1 MSLSLANLDLN
12 ACICIR
18 GDVSIH
24 PTAAIAPGVILR
36 AEPNSRILVASGV
49 CIGMGSII
57 HAYQG
62 DLALEEGVS
71 LGTGVLIIGQ
81 GTIGAYACIGANT
94 TLFNHSVEPKQAIAA
109 NTLLGD
115 PSRPVTLD
123 VEATV
128 SVGSTSQ
135 TTSPGVAA
143 GIFTPPI
150 ATRVAGVT
158 VFEISTATTP
168 ISPPPESTQTPQPQT
183 PQPQT
188 SQVSG
193 QAYLNTLLDT
203 LLPHRQALNRTAD
216 NPPANPNA

>member
-1 MSLSLANLDLN
+1 MSLPLANLDLN

-18 GDVSIH
+18 GDVLIH

-62 DLALEEGVS
+62 DLELEEGVS

-81 GTIGAYACIGANT
+81 GTIGAHACIGSNS

-128 SVGSTSQ
+128 STGSTSQ
-135 TTSPGVAA
+135 GNSQSASPSVAT
-143 GIFTPPI
+143 GTPTPPA

-168 ISPPPESTQTPQPQT
+168 IAPPPEQPQT
-183 PQPQT
+183 QPQ
-188 SQVSG
+188 QVSG

-203 LLPHRQALNRTAD
+203 LLPHRQVLNRTAD
-216 NPPANPNA
+216 NPPASTSS